1 MGRVIR
7 DEKNERTFSFTSG
20 DCGCCSNFRTLDFKS
35 KDVTTVAEARVSG
48 ADTKAVVKGHIVRKI
63 NDNKYV
69 FQDKTGEIIIDL
81 SPKAGSLPVDANAE
95 IEIEGRVEQDLVFAG
110 IEARKYPLST
120 KRTSQE

>member
-1 MGRVIR
+1 MSVLFLLLLVIVAAA
-7 DEKNERTFSFTSG
+7 
-20 DCGCCSNFRTLDFKS
+20 CLQTLDFKS

-48 ADTKAVVKGHIVRKI
+48 ADTKAKVKGHIVRKI

-95 IEIEGRVEQDLVFAG
+95 VEIEGRVEQDLVFAG
-110 IEARKYPLST
+110 IEAQKISVIN
-120 KRTSQE
+120 

>member
-1 MGRVIR
+1 MIVAAAA
-7 DEKNERTFSFTSG
+7 TSE
-20 DCGCCSNFRTLDFKS
+20 TLDFKS

-81 SPKAGSLPVDANAE
+81 SPKADPPADVNAE
-95 IEIEGRVEQDLVFAG
+95 IEIEGRVEQDSSSPESSPEISV
-110 IEARKYPLST
+110 IN
-120 KRTSQE
+120 

>member
-1 MGRVIR
+1 MKKMSVLFLLLLVIVAAAA
-7 DEKNERTFSFTSG
+7 TSE
-20 DCGCCSNFRTLDFKS
+20 TLDFKS

-48 ADTKAVVKGHIVRKI
+48 ADTKAKVKGHIVRKI

-95 IEIEGRVEQDLVFAG
+95 VEIEGRVEQDLVFAG
-110 IEARKYPLST
+110 IEAQKISVIN
-120 KRTSQE
+120 